1 MVAHGKYT
9 IEKVTYRSHGEDIAG
24 VLYRP
29 TNISNPPGIVVIG
42 PYSFMKEQAPL
53 QYATRLADE
62 GYAALIF
69 DPRTVGESSGMPRR
83 LENPKMKNE
92 DAIAGL
98 DYLAGRG
105 DVNKSKLFLVG
116 ICQGGPECLDIASY
130 DDRVKGVASV
140 TGYFRD
146 HETDIYMV
154 CAGCVDWQPGADIAS
169 MKMPTAEQG
178 EALLKA
184 RLERAKKAR
193 DRYEETGEVIYHPLV
208 DSKVADPNTGSV
220 AGLPGPVV
228 WSWYG
233 PWTLKGF
240 ENRYAVMSDLDHFSY
255 STVEGVA
262 KLNKPA
268 LVIHGDNCMNGAA
281 AKRHF
286 DSIPT
291 KHKKLIWDN
300 DVSHFQ
306 HYDQPDCVDR
316 NVGEI
321 ASWFEKI

>member
-9 IEKVTYRSHGEDIAG
+9 TEKVTYRSHGEDIAG

-29 TNISNPPGIVVIG
+29 TNISNPPGIVIIG
-42 PYSFMKEQAPL
+42 PYSFIKEQAPL

-92 DAIAGL
+92 DAVAGL

-105 DVNKSKLFLVG
+105 DVDKSKLFLVG

-146 HETDIYMV
+146 HETDIYMI
-154 CAGCVDWQPGADIAS
+154 CAGCVDWQPGADIAT
-169 MKMPTAEQG
+169 MKMPTPEQG

-193 DRYEETGEVIYHPLV
+193 DLYEKTGEVTYQPLV
-208 DSKVADPNTGSV
+208 DAKVADPDTGST

-286 DSIPT
+286 DSIPN
-291 KHKKLIWDN
+291 KNKKLIWDN
-300 DVSHFQ
+300 GVSHFQ
-306 HYDQPDCVDR
+306 HYDQPECVDR